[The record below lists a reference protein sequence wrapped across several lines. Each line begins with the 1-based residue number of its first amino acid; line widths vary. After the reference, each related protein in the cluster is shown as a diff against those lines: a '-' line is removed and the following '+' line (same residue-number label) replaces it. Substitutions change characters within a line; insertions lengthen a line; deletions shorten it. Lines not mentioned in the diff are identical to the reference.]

1 MYSLKKFTKGSS
13 SSKKQSIYDVGISI
27 SAKEEAARSA
37 TLPAKHSEY
46 K

>member
-1 MYSLKKFTKGSS
+1 MYSLRKFTKGSS
-13 SSKKQSIYDVGISI
+13 SGKKQSIYDVSTGL